1 MGAAGLRVIVDA
13 VAVPR
18 IGAVAALV
26 PHFPFASCHPLGRRR
41 PMEVAVPPAST
52 VNMPPGTR
60 ANGDAALDGAAQGRS
75 AEVLTDIPTAVEAF
89 ARGEILVVVDDEDR
103 ENEGD
108 LIMAAQFAT
117 AEKLAFFVRYTSG
130 VICAPMPASY
140 CERLDLPLM
149 VERNTESHRT
159 AFTDSVD
166 AAVGVT
172 TGISAADRAHTL
184 RLLVEPTTVPSDLAR
199 PGHIFPLRARRGG
212 VLIRQGHTEAGVDL
226 CRLAGLAEVGVL
238 AEVVNDDGTM
248 ARFDQLTTFA
258 RTHGLLMIT
267 IADLVRHRRRTERLV
282 RRVSTTPVD
291 TRWGRFEAA
300 AYVAEVDRSEHLT
313 LTMGDLTTSSGA
325 PPLVRVHSECPLG
338 DLFRSKACR
347 CGEHLEAA
355 MAAIAAEGRGVLVY
369 LRGPEGRAGGMVPS
383 LDSVVRRADLA
394 AAGDAHGPAADVD
407 DRAEFGVGAQ
417 ILVDLGVQQLRL
429 LSDNPA
435 HYGGLE
441 GFGLTITERVAL
453 HRGAAGSPSG
463 ERG

>member
-1 MGAAGLRVIVDA
+1 
-13 VAVPR
+13 
-18 IGAVAALV
+18 
-26 PHFPFASCHPLGRRR
+26 
-41 PMEVAVPPAST
+41 MEVPVPPAST
-52 VNMPPGTR
+52 VNTPPGNR
-60 ANGDAALDGAAQGRS
+60 ADGEPMTDSAAVTDIGSETPDQSVNRVVDTGGRGRS
-75 AEVLTDIPTAVEAF
+75 AEALTDIPTAIDAF
-89 ARGEILVVVDDEDR
+89 ARGEVLVVVDDEDR

-130 VICAPMPASY
+130 VICAPMPSSH

-184 RLLVEPTTVPSDLAR
+184 RLLVEPATRPGDLAR

-248 ARFDQLTTFA
+248 ARFDELSTFA

-282 RRVSTTPVD
+282 RRISTTAVD

-300 AYVAEVDRSEHLT
+300 AYIAEVDRSEHLT
-313 LTMGDLTTSSGA
+313 LTMGDLAAGDG

-338 DLFRSKACR
+338 DLFGSTSCR

-355 MAAIAAEGRGVLVY
+355 MAAIAAEGRGALVY
-369 LRGPEGRAGGMVPS
+369 LRGPEARAGGMIAS
-383 LDSVVRRADLA
+383 LDSLLRRADLA

-453 HRGAAGSPSG
+453 QSPARKG
-463 ERG
+463 D